1 MAQLKLKGYVLLES
15 MFSMIIVM
23 MCFGFSV
30 MIYNTVVAGSKNK
43 LKVLAGIE
51 MQNEAIRS
59 KKENRLL
66 DETIQ
71 CQEFLIEK
79 RIIPYARSE
88 SLFQLHYTA
97 ITPNGA
103 KLAEYNEI
111 ILVP

>member
-15 MFSMIIVM
+15 MLSMIIVM

-30 MIYNTVVAGSKNK
+30 MIYNTVVSGSKNK
-43 LKVLAGIE
+43 LKVLAAIE
-51 MQNEAIRS
+51 MENEALRS

-71 CQEFLIEK
+71 QEEFRIEK
-79 RIIPYARSE
+79 RVIPYAQSE

-97 ITPNGA
+97 IMPGGE

-111 ILVP
+111 IYVP